1 MSDAPRHP
9 RDSYHLVGHAE
20 AEAAFLDALGRGRLH
35 HAWMLVGPEGVG
47 KATFAYRVA
56 RKLLGGQGEGL
67 DVPASDPVSR
77 MISAEAHPDLMV
89 IERVSE
95 GGRLRKSISVDQ
107 MRELPGFF
115 AKSPSMGG
123 ARVAIIDAIDDANVN
138 SANALLKSLEEPP
151 EKGVILLVC
160 HSPGSVLDTIRS
172 RCRKLTFRPM
182 DSDTLIDWLADAG
195 VERHDA
201 RELARL
207 SRGAPGAALSA
218 QARGLLELDAL
229 AAGIV
234 EGTVSPSEVL
244 AHSDQLRRADGQT
257 RFEDTFALIQDH
269 IRTRAVSGSDG
280 ARLSERWAALWTE
293 IGELRERALALNLD
307 RGEVFQQAV
316 ARIRTL
322 APPS

>member
-1 MSDAPRHP
+1 MSDAPSHP
-9 RDSYHLVGHAE
+9 RDSFDLVGHAG

-47 KATFAYRVA
+47 KATFAYRAA
-56 RKLLGGQGEGL
+56 RKLLGGQGDGL

-89 IERVSE
+89 IERATE
-95 GGRLRKSISVDQ
+95 GGKVKKSISVDQ

-151 EKGVILLVC
+151 ENGVILLVC
-160 HSPGSVLDTIRS
+160 HAPGSILDTIRS

-182 DSDTLIDWLADAG
+182 DNDTLIDWLADAG

-218 QARGLLELDAL
+218 QARGLLELDAF

-234 EGTVSPSEVL
+234 EGTLSQGEVL

-257 RFEDTFALIQDH
+257 RFEDTFTLMQDH
-269 IRTRAVSGSDG
+269 IRTRAGSGTGD
-280 ARLSERWAALWTE
+280 ARAGERWAALWTE
-293 IGELRERALALNLD
+293 IGTLRERALALNLD
-307 RGEVFQQAV
+307 RGEVFQHAV
-316 ARIRTL
+316 GRIRALT
-322 APPS
+322 PSS